1 MWRSM
6 NYIHRQILDH
16 HIAPGV
22 FPSGESVA
30 VLSDIRKWPISY
42 HSIGTATVILD
53 IMTITF
59 ACLSACIGYDLYEGM
74 YVDFGKPIGLAA
86 LVSVLF
92 CLVLNS
98 QGLYSPM
105 ELLRWRRQLRL
116 VFGTWAIIFLLLSG
130 VVFALKIGSSLSRG
144 TNMLFA
150 GIGLVS
156 LFANRLLVREL
167 LTTGLAERRFSGRK
181 IVLISD
187 PERPDPG
194 LVETLAATGF
204 DVTGHF
210 SLPHPGVSSTLQ
222 KRLTAS
228 VVTHIRGTDVEEI
241 IVASDPNRWSD
252 LRTLAAELRVLPFPI
267 TFMPVG
273 SSADMFRRPSHDICG
288 TVCVE
293 LQRGP
298 LSKFE
303 HAIKRSVDMIAASLV
318 LILLFP
324 LLALV
329 TIAIKLDSPGPILF
343 RQQRLGFNGRTFHIC
358 KFRTMSVLEDG
369 SNVVQACAG
378 DNRITRVGRWL
389 RRTSIDELPQLF
401 NVLGGSMSLVGPR
414 PHALA
419 HDNQFDKLV
428 RNYGFRQRVKPG
440 LTGWAQINGYRG
452 PTPSTD
458 LIERRVEYDLW
469 YIENWS
475 LRLDLTILLQTPWEV
490 VRGRNAY

>member
-1 MWRSM
+1 M
-6 NYIHRQILDH
+6 NYINRQIFDNP
-16 HIAPGV
+16 IAPSVLSG

-30 VLSDIRKWPISY
+30 ALSDVRKWPISY
-42 HSIGTATVILD
+42 HSIATATVILD
-53 IMTITF
+53 VMTITF
-59 ACLSACIGYDLYEGM
+59 ACLSACIGYDLYQGM
-74 YVDFGKPIGLAA
+74 YVDFGKPVGLAA

-92 CLVLNS
+92 CLVLSS

-116 VFGTWAIIFLLLSG
+116 VFGTWAIIFLLLSS

-150 GIGLVS
+150 GLGLVS
-156 LFANRLLVREL
+156 LVANRLLVREL
-167 LTTGLAERRFSGRK
+167 LAIGLADQRFSGRK
-181 IVLISD
+181 VVLISD
-187 PERPDPG
+187 PERADPALG
-194 LVETLAATGF
+194 ETLAATGF

-210 SLPHPGVSSTLQ
+210 ALPHPGVSSALQ
-222 KRLTAS
+222 KRLTRS
-228 VVTHIRGTDVEEI
+228 VVEHIRGTDIEEI

-273 SSADMFRRPSHDICG
+273 PTAEIFRRPSHDIGG

-298 LSKFE
+298 LSRLE
-303 HAIKRSVDMIAASLV
+303 HAIKRSVDVVAAGLV

-324 LLALV
+324 LLVLV
-329 TIAIKLDSPGPILF
+329 TIAIKLDSPGPVLF
-343 RQQRLGFNGRTFHIC
+343 RQQRLGFNGRTFSIC

-369 SNVVQACAG
+369 SSVVQARAG
-378 DNRITRVGRWL
+378 DDRITRVGRWL
-389 RRTSIDELPQLF
+389 RRTSVDELPQLF

-452 PTPSTD
+452 PTPTTD

>member
-1 MWRSM
+1 M
-6 NYIHRQILDH
+6 NYINRQFFDNL
-16 HIAPGV
+16 IAPSV
-22 FPSGESVA
+22 LNRFPFGESVA
-30 VLSDIRKWPISY
+30 ALPDARKWPISY
-42 HSIGTATVILD
+42 HSIATATVILD
-53 IMTITF
+53 VMTITF
-59 ACLSACIGYDLYEGM
+59 ACLSACVGYDLYQGM
-74 YVDFGKPIGLAA
+74 YVDFVKPVGLAA

-105 ELLRWRRQLRL
+105 ELLRWRRQVRM

-150 GIGLVS
+150 GLGLLS
-156 LFANRLLVREL
+156 LVANRLLVREL
-167 LTTGLAERRFSGRK
+167 LTVGLAEQRFSGRK

-187 PERPDPG
+187 PERPDPALG
-194 LVETLAATGF
+194 ETLAATGF

-210 SLPHPGVSSTLQ
+210 ALPHAGVSFALQ
-222 KRLTAS
+222 KRLARS
-228 VVTHIRGTDVEEI
+228 VVEHIRGTDIEEI
-241 IVASDPNRWSD
+241 IVASEPDRWSD

-273 SSADMFRRPSHDICG
+273 SIAEIFRRPSHDIGG

-298 LSKFE
+298 LSRVE
-303 HAIKRSVDMIAASLV
+303 HAIKRSVDVIAAGLV

-324 LLALV
+324 LLVLV
-329 TIAIKLDSPGPILF
+329 TLAIKLDSPGPVLF
-343 RQQRLGFNGRTFHIC
+343 RQQRLGFNGRTFNIC
-358 KFRTMSVLEDG
+358 KFRTMSVMEDG
-369 SNVVQACAG
+369 SSVVQARAG
-378 DNRITRVGRWL
+378 DDRITRIGRWL
-389 RRTSIDELPQLF
+389 RRTSVDELPQLF

-419 HDNQFDKLV
+419 HDNHFDKLV

-452 PTPSTD
+452 PTPTTD

-475 LRLDLTILLQTPWEV
+475 LRLDLAILLQTPWEV
-490 VRGRNAY
+490 VRGKNAY